1 MKTEEDMKREILKLL
16 EADADTTTAA
26 IAEKTGLTEEAVR
39 NEIDEMTEAGIICGS
54 SAVINWD
61 KVDKTTVTAL
71 IEVKVT
77 PQRGDGFDKIA
88 QRIYH
93 NDEVRAVFLMSGGY
107 DLCVMVEGKDIREV
121 SMFVSDKLARINDV
135 ISTATHFVLKTYK
148 DHGIIMDEQ
157 KSWDERKSIWI

>member
-1 MKTEEDMKREILKLL
+1 MKREILKLL
-16 EADADTTTAA
+16 EANADTTAAA
-26 IAEKTGLTEEAVR
+26 IAEKTGMAESEVVS
-39 NEIDEMTEAGIICGS
+39 EIQKMTEDGIICGS
-54 SAVINWD
+54 SAIINWE
-61 KVDKTTVTAL
+61 KADKTTVTAL

-88 QRIYH
+88 QRIYR

-135 ISTATHFVLKTYK
+135 ISTATHFVLKNYK

-157 KSWDERKSIWI
+157 MSGDERKSIWI

>member
-1 MKTEEDMKREILKLL
+1 MKREILKLL
-16 EADADTTTAA
+16 EANADTTAAA
-26 IAEKTGLTEEAVR
+26 IAEKTGMAESEVAS
-39 NEIDEMTEAGIICGS
+39 EIQKMTEDFIICGS
-54 SAVINWD
+54 SAIINWE
-61 KVDKTTVTAL
+61 KADKTTVTAL

-88 QRIYH
+88 QRIYR

-135 ISTATHFVLKTYK
+135 ISTATHFVLKNYK

-157 KSWDERKSIWI
+157 TSGDERKSIWI

>member
-1 MKTEEDMKREILKLL
+1 MKREILKLL
-16 EADADTTTAA
+16 EANADTTAAA
-26 IAEKTGLTEEAVR
+26 IAEKTGMAESEVAS
-39 NEIDEMTEAGIICGS
+39 EIQKMTEDGIICGS
-54 SAVINWD
+54 SAIINWE
-61 KVDKTTVTAL
+61 KADKTTVTAL

-77 PQRGDGFDKIA
+77 PQRRDGFDKIA
-88 QRIYH
+88 QRIYR

-135 ISTATHFVLKTYK
+135 ISTATHFVLKNYK

-157 KSWDERKSIWI
+157 TSGDERKSIWI

>member
-1 MKTEEDMKREILKLL
+1 MKREILKLL
-16 EADADTTTAA
+16 EANADTTAAA
-26 IAEKTGLTEEAVR
+26 IAEKTGMAESEVAS
-39 NEIDEMTEAGIICGS
+39 EIQKMTEDGIICGS
-54 SAVINWD
+54 SAIINWE
-61 KVDKTTVTAL
+61 KADKTTVTAL

-88 QRIYH
+88 QRIYR

-107 DLCVMVEGKDIREV
+107 YLCVMVEGKDIREV

-135 ISTATHFVLKTYK
+135 ISTATHFVLKNYK

-157 KSWDERKSIWI
+157 MSGDERKSIWI

>member
-1 MKTEEDMKREILKLL
+1 MRREILKLL
-16 EADADTTTAA
+16 EANANIAPKA
-26 IAEKTGLTEEAVR
+26 IAEKTGLSEAEVAS
-39 NEIDEMTEAGIICGS
+39 EINQMTEDGIICGS
-54 SAVINWD
+54 SAIINWD
-61 KVDKTTVTAL
+61 KADKTTVTAL

-88 QRIYH
+88 QRIYR

-107 DLCVMVEGKDIREV
+107 DLCVMVEGKDIKEV

-135 ISTATHFVLKTYK
+135 ISTATHFILKNYK

>member
-1 MKTEEDMKREILKLL
+1 MKREILKLL
-16 EADADTTTAA
+16 EANADTTAAA
-26 IAEKTGLTEEAVR
+26 IAEKIGMAESEVAS
-39 NEIDEMTEAGIICGS
+39 EIQKMTEDGIICGS
-54 SAVINWD
+54 SAIINWE
-61 KVDKTTVTAL
+61 KADKTTVTAL

-88 QRIYH
+88 QRIYR

-135 ISTATHFVLKTYK
+135 ISTATHFVLKNYK

-157 KSWDERKSIWI
+157 TSGDERKSIWI

>member
-1 MKTEEDMKREILKLL
+1 MKREILKLL
-16 EADADTTTAA
+16 EANADTTAAA
-26 IAEKTGLTEEAVR
+26 IAEKTG
-39 NEIDEMTEAGIICGS
+39 MTEGEVASEIQKMTEDGIICGS
-54 SAVINWD
+54 SAIINWE
-61 KVDKTTVTAL
+61 KADKTTVTAL

-77 PQRGDGFDKIA
+77 PQRGDGFDNIA
-88 QRIYH
+88 QRIYR

-135 ISTATHFVLKTYK
+135 ISTATHFVLKNYK

-157 KSWDERKSIWI
+157 TSGDERKSIWI

>member
-1 MKTEEDMKREILKLL
+1 MKREILKLL
-16 EADADTTTAA
+16 EANADTTAAA
-26 IAEKTGLTEEAVR
+26 IAEKTGMAESEFASEVQK
-39 NEIDEMTEAGIICGS
+39 MTEDGIICGS
-54 SAVINWD
+54 RAIINWE
-61 KVDKTTVTAL
+61 KADKTTVTAL

-88 QRIYH
+88 QRIYR

-135 ISTATHFVLKTYK
+135 ISTATHFVLKNYK

-157 KSWDERKSIWI
+157 MSGDERKSIWI

>member
-1 MKTEEDMKREILKLL
+1 MKREILKLL
-16 EADADTTTAA
+16 EANADTTAAA
-26 IAEKTGLTEEAVR
+26 IAEKTGMAESEVAS
-39 NEIDEMTEAGIICGS
+39 EIQKMTEDGIICGS
-54 SAVINWD
+54 SAIINWE
-61 KVDKTTVTAL
+61 KADKTTVTAL

-88 QRIYH
+88 QRIYR

-135 ISTATHFVLKTYK
+135 ISTATHFVLKNYK
-148 DHGIIMDEQ
+148 DHWIIMDEQ
-157 KSWDERKSIWI
+157 TSGDERKSIWI

>member
-1 MKTEEDMKREILKLL
+1 MRREILKLL
-16 EADADTTTAA
+16 EANANIAPKA
-26 IAEKTGLTEEAVR
+26 IAEKIGLAEAEVVS
-39 NEIDEMTEAGIICGS
+39 EIDQMTKDGIICGS
-54 SAVINWD
+54 SAIINWD
-61 KVDKTTVTAL
+61 KADKTTVTAL

-88 QRIYH
+88 QRIYR

-107 DLCVMVEGKDIREV
+107 DLCVMVEGKDIKEV

-135 ISTATHFVLKTYK
+135 ISTATHFVLKNYK

>member
-1 MKTEEDMKREILKLL
+1 MKREILKLL
-16 EADADTTTAA
+16 EANADTTAAA
-26 IAEKTGLTEEAVR
+26 IAEKTGMAESEVAS
-39 NEIDEMTEAGIICGS
+39 EIQKMTEDGIICGS
-54 SAVINWD
+54 SAIINWENA
-61 KVDKTTVTAL
+61 DKTTVTAL

-88 QRIYH
+88 QRIYR

-135 ISTATHFVLKTYK
+135 ISTATHFVLKNYK

-157 KSWDERKSIWI
+157 MSGDERKSIWI

>member
-1 MKTEEDMKREILKLL
+1 M
-16 EADADTTTAA
+16 
-26 IAEKTGLTEEAVR
+26 
-39 NEIDEMTEAGIICGS
+39 
-54 SAVINWD
+54 
-61 KVDKTTVTAL
+61 TAL

-88 QRIYH
+88 QRIYR

-135 ISTATHFVLKTYK
+135 ISTATHFVLKNYK

-157 KSWDERKSIWI
+157 MSGDERKSIWI